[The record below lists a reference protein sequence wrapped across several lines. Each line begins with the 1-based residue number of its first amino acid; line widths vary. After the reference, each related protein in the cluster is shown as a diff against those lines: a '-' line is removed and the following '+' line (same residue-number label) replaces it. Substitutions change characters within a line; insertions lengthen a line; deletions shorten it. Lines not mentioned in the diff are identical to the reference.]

1 MQFAYVVL
9 NICYM
14 IDQER
19 TFRSLAIFCTCWY
32 VLWHTLAPRGVAAS
46 GPEGAA
52 LNLRFFML
60 PDASPNAF
68 ALPGGF
74 VFVHAGLLA
83 FADSADEAT
92 ESARAH
98 RHY

>member
-1 MQFAYVVL
+1 MSTGNVKLLLPSRHHNGKATGAYPSQC
-9 NICYM
+9 I
-14 IDQER
+14 
-19 TFRSLAIFCTCWY
+19 WY

-52 LNLRFFML
+52 LNLRFFVL